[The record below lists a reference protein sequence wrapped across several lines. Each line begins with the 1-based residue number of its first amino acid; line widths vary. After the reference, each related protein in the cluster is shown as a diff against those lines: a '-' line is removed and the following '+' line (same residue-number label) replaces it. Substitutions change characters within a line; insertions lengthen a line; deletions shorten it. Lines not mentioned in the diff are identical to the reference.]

1 MSPPVKKR
9 AGLGCRYDFARLSN
23 TWENGGMEPNFPDTP
38 DTRSDDIYITPELTI
53 HPDEL
58 RYRFSRSG
66 GPGGQHVNRSE
77 TRVELLFDIANSP
90 SLTESQRHTLLHR
103 LSNQVDTNGMLR
115 IVSSATRS
123 QTENREDALRRFQ
136 ALLAGALKERRRRVA
151 TRPTHAA
158 RERRLQEKRQHST
171 VKSTRRSVRGFED
184 E

>member
-1 MSPPVKKR
+1 LNPGTLR
-9 AGLGCRYDFARLSN
+9 FDRERDFVRLDN
-23 TWENGGMEPNFPDTP
+23 AWENDDMEPNSFASLDAEPDGV
-38 DTRSDDIYITPELTI
+38 YITPQLI
-53 HPDEL
+53 IRPDEL

-103 LSNQVDTNGMLR
+103 LSGQVDANGVLR

-123 QTENREDALRRFQ
+123 QAENREDALRRFQ

-151 TRPTHAA
+151 TRPTRAA
-158 RERRLQEKRQHST
+158 RERRLEEKRQRSS
-171 VKSTRRSVRGFED
+171 VKSTRRRPRSFED

>member
-1 MSPPVKKR
+1 VSRKAR
-9 AGLGCRYDFARLSN
+9 GLGRRHDLARPPN
-23 TWENGGMEPNFPDTP
+23 AWENGGMEPTFPDTP
-38 DTRSDDIYITPELTI
+38 DTGSDLIHITPELAI

-58 RYRFSRSG
+58 RYRFSRSS

-103 LSNQVDTNGMLR
+103 LSNQVDTDGVLR

-136 ALLAGALKERRRRVA
+136 ALLTGALKERRRRVA
-151 TRPTHAA
+151 TRPTRAA
-158 RERRLQEKRQHST
+158 RERRLEEKRQRGS
-171 VKSTRRSVRGFED
+171 VKSRRQRPRGFED

>member
-1 MSPPVKKR
+1 
-9 AGLGCRYDFARLSN
+9 
-23 TWENGGMEPNFPDTP
+23 MEPIIPDTP
-38 DTRSDDIYITPELTI
+38 DAGADRIWITPELTI

-58 RYRFSRSG
+58 RFRFSRSG

-103 LSNQVDTNGMLR
+103 LSGQVDTSGVLR

-151 TRPTHAA
+151 TRPTRAA
-158 RERRLQEKRQHST
+158 RERRLEEKRQRSSI
-171 VKSTRRSVRGFED
+171 KSRRQRPRSFED
-184 E
+184 D